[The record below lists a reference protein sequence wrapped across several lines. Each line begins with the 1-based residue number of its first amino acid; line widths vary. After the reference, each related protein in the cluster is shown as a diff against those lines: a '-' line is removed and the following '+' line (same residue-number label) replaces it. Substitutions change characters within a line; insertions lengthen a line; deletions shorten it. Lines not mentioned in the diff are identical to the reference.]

1 MVHQLPVVQSK
12 PPLLPRVDKLWAR
25 LPQPPLHGEV
35 LGQVTG
41 ELGLVRPGKRDEQP
55 VQLGATYVEVP
66 PDDLLG
72 VVVVDVEVPRDAVR
86 LEIGDLER
94 VTVPGRLVSTEHD
107 VHLGQADA
115 ALWRLVLENMSK
127 KKKILEMPGTMD
139 TKMTH
144 FQASYDSFDLCIT
157 KVILTSS
164 SEKQLNIILIDFI

>member
-1 MVHQLPVVQSK
+1 
-12 PPLLPRVDKLWAR
+12 
-25 LPQPPLHGEV
+25 
-35 LGQVTG
+35 
-41 ELGLVRPGKRDEQP
+41 
-55 VQLGATYVEVP
+55 
-66 PDDLLG
+66 
-72 VVVVDVEVPRDAVR
+72 VPRDAVR

-115 ALWRLVLENMSK
+115 ALWRLVLENMSR

-157 KVILTSS
+157 KVMLTSS